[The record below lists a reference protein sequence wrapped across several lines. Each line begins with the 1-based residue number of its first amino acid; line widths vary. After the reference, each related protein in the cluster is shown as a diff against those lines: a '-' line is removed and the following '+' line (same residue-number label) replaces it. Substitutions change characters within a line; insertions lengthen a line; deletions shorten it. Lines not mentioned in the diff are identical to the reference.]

1 MSISTI
7 LIFAL
12 VLLALISALLL
23 AYYFFFVGDQ
33 SDLRVLMGSA
43 APESGS
49 SEQKNQRN
57 PRGFSG
63 KDADTEDFDRIKKQT
78 KRRFSSGSNV
88 SLEDKYFHAGIFT
101 DEEKARFQRL
111 RIVAPVCFAI
121 GAALICLYLQ
131 VGTDFTLVGLV
142 LGSLVGLQF
151 PKSVLDRKIKARSE
165 DILFYL
171 PLVIEQ
177 IAIGVSSSLDIGPCL
192 QRVVQMADERDSH
205 NVVTELVR
213 QAQFYIR
220 SGIALEDAMSE
231 VGRRSGHTELKHA
244 FMSLA
249 QVARHGGE
257 ITRQLQELADAV
269 ASQREAKIEGKIKK
283 LELEAT
289 GPVALV
295 FMGFLIIL
303 LIGFGIQI
311 KGAFGG

>member
-1 MSISTI
+1 MSVSTI

-33 SDLRVLMGSA
+33 SDLRVLMGGPA
-43 APESGS
+43 QDGAGS
-49 SEQKNQRN
+49 ENKQ
-57 PRGFSG
+57 PRGFAG
-63 KDADTEDFDRIKKQT
+63 KEADAEDFDRIKRQT
-78 KRRFSSGSNV
+78 KRRFSSSANV
-88 SLEDKYFHAGIFT
+88 PLEDKYFHAGIFT
-101 DEEKARFQRL
+101 DEEKAKMQRL
-111 RIVAPVCFAI
+111 RIVSPIAFAL
-121 GAALICLYLQ
+121 GFLGLCLYLQ
-131 VGTDFTLVGLV
+131 IGSEYTLVGLV
-142 LGSLVGLQF
+142 MGILIGLQF
-151 PKSVLDRKIKARSE
+151 PKSVLERRIKARAE

-220 SGIALEDAMSE
+220 SGIPLEDAMTE
-231 VGRRSGHTELKHA
+231 VGRRSGQVELKHA

>member
-1 MSISTI
+1 MGGSTQEG
-7 LIFAL
+7 A
-12 VLLALISALLL
+12 ATEQR
-23 AYYFFFVGDQ
+23 Q
-33 SDLRVLMGSA
+33 S
-43 APESGS
+43 
-49 SEQKNQRN
+49 
-57 PRGFSG
+57 RGFAG
-63 KDADTEDFDRIKKQT
+63 QDNDAADFDRIKKQT
-78 KRRFSSGSNV
+78 KRSFSSSANV

-101 DEEKARFQRL
+101 DEEKARMQRL
-111 RIVAPVCFAI
+111 RMVSPIAFGLGF
-121 GAALICLYLQ
+121 GAICLYLQ
-131 VGTDFTLVGLV
+131 LSAELSLVGLV
-142 LGSLVGLQF
+142 LGILVGLQF
-151 PKSVLDRKIKARSE
+151 PKSVLDRRIKARAE

-220 SGIALEDAMSE
+220 SGIPLEDAMTE
-231 VGRRSGHTELKHA
+231 VGRRSGQTELKHA

-311 KGAFGG
+311 KGAFGS